1 MANLLIIGG
10 TGFFGKS
17 ILDVFL
23 RGGLEPWDI
32 ASIDVVSRHANGFK
46 ERYQNLLS
54 GAIRFHELDIASCNY
69 LPEADYV
76 IHAAASTNAQNYL
89 IQSDVEKLNIQAGTY
104 NYCRLAP
111 QYHMG
116 SKVVFC
122 SSGAVYGQQPNHQNF
137 LSEDDL
143 LAPINSLSVLKRDYA
158 AAKRDA
164 EFEFNKLAQQG
175 LNVAIA
181 RCFAF
186 IGFYLPRD
194 QHFAIGNFLS
204 DAIKGLPI
212 SISATHKVF
221 RSYMYADDLVA
232 WLMSIAD
239 SGSVS
244 CPVFNVGSDQE
255 IELGQLCQKV
265 AKIIGGT
272 YRDREIKQELID
284 RYIPSIDKAKN
295 MLGLKL
301 KYDLDASLI
310 MMKHQLMRYH

>member
-1 MANLLIIGG
+1 
-10 TGFFGKS
+10 
-17 ILDVFL
+17 
-23 RGGLEPWDI
+23 
-32 ASIDVVSRHANGFK
+32 
-46 ERYQNLLS
+46 
-54 GAIRFHELDIASCNY
+54 
-69 LPEADYV
+69 
-76 IHAAASTNAQNYL
+76 
-89 IQSDVEKLNIQAGTY
+89 
-104 NYCRLAP
+104 
-111 QYHMG
+111 MG

-143 LAPINSLSVLKRDYA
+143 LAPINSLSVFKRDYA

-239 SGSVS
+239 SGSAS

-255 IELGQLCQKV
+255 IELGQLCKKV